1 MQRVRYTADGGHY
14 RVGGY
19 GFDPG
24 DEKTVDEDL
33 AEYLADTN
41 EFDVVDESGGSDT
54 NESTDESEQTG
65 DDSADNGFDIA
76 GFLDRN
82 VDPVVDDVRAGA
94 VDEHLDDIAEQA
106 DRVTVSD
113 AIGERRAELEG

>member
-1 MQRVRYTADGGHY
+1 
-14 RVGGY
+14 
-19 GFDPG
+19 
-24 DEKTVDEDL
+24 
-33 AEYLADTN
+33 
-41 EFDVVDESGGSDT
+41 VVSGSDAK
-54 NESTDESEQTG
+54 
-65 DDSADNGFDIA
+65 DDHGFDIA